1 MSETRVGAIGF
12 GYATRTFHVPLL
24 EATDGFRLAAVA
36 STRAAEVRAAL
47 PDVEVAAD
55 PTALT
60 RHPGIDLIVI
70 ATPNET
76 HAPLAEAALR
86 GGKHVVVDK
95 PFTVTAA
102 EARRL
107 EDIARESGR
116 VLSVFHNRRWDS
128 DFLTVREAIRHG
140 LLGRVVAC
148 ESRFDRFRPEVR
160 DRWREGTAPGAGLLY
175 DLGPHLIDQALV
187 LFGIPDTVQA
197 TLARQRAGARS
208 DDWFHLLLRYG
219 EGLVATLQAGS
230 LVAGGSARLVLH
242 GDRASLVKRRPDV
255 QEEQLRSGVLP
266 GAPEWGVDPDDAVLY
281 DGTTGDRRELEAV
294 PGDQRR
300 YYAALRE
307 ALHGRGPVP
316 VPAAQGATVIA
327 LIEAALR
334 SASEGRRVAPDLR
347 DDERETWLERA
358 PAGEPPPPPASAS
371 RCPSI

>member
-1 MSETRVGAIGF
+1 MTETSVGIIGF

-24 EATDGFRLAAVA
+24 EATDGFRLAALA
-36 STRAAEVRAAL
+36 STREAEVRAAL
-47 PDVEVAAD
+47 PDVEVVAD
-55 PTALT
+55 PTSLI
-60 RHPGIDLIVI
+60 RHPGIDLVVI

-102 EARRL
+102 QARRL
-107 EDIARESGR
+107 ADLARTSGR
-116 VLSVFHNRRWDS
+116 ILSVFHNRRWDS
-128 DFLTVREAIRHG
+128 DFLTAREAVHQG

-160 DRWREGTAPGAGLLY
+160 DRWREGTSPGAGLLY

-187 LFGIPDTVQA
+187 LFGVPDTVQA
-197 TLARQRAGARS
+197 TLARQRAGART
-208 DDWFHLLLRYG
+208 DDWFQLLLRYG

-242 GDRASLVKRRPDV
+242 GDRASLVKQRPDV
-255 QEEQLRSGVLP
+255 QEEQLRRGLRP
-266 GAPEWGVDPDDAVLY
+266 GAPGWGVDPDHAVLY
-281 DGTTGDRRELEAV
+281 DGATGDSRPFEAV

-300 YYAALRE
+300 YYAGVRE

-327 LIEAALR
+327 IIEAALR
-334 SASEGRRVAPDLR
+334 SFSEGRRVAPDLS
-347 DDERETWLERA
+347 DDEREAWLEGAR
-358 PAGEPPPPPASAS
+358 G
-371 RCPSI
+371 

>member
-12 GYATRTFHVPLL
+12 GYAMRTFHVPLL
-24 EATDGFRLAAVA
+24 EATNGFRLAAVA

-55 PTALT
+55 PTALI

-102 EARRL
+102 DARRL
-107 EDIARESGR
+107 ADIARERGR

-128 DFLTVREAIRHG
+128 DFLTARAAICHG

-219 EGLVATLQAGS
+219 EGVVATLQAGS

-255 QEEQLRSGVLP
+255 QEEQLRRGVLP
-266 GAPEWGVDPDDAVLY
+266 GAPEWGVDPDNAVLY
-281 DGTTGDRRELEAV
+281 DGTTGDCRALEAV
-294 PGDQRR
+294 PGDQRG

-307 ALHGRGPVP
+307 ALLGRGPVP

-347 DDERETWLERA
+347 DDEREAWLERA
-358 PAGEPPPPPASAS
+358 PGLA
-371 RCPSI
+371 